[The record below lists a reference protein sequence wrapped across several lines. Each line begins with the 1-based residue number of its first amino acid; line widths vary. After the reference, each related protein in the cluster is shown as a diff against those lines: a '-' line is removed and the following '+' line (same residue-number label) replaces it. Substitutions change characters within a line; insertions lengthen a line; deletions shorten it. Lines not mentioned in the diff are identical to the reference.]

1 MGSGQFGTHLSA
13 AERRVLAGLVA
24 KPIYELIPLD
34 GARDNAS
41 ALPAGAPMTVTVS
54 ARLGLDATLSLAEW
68 LSSRGH
74 DVAPHL
80 AARLIRDRA
89 HLADVLDRLRTAGIR
104 KVFIVGGDNPP
115 IGDVHDGLALIRA
128 IHALGH
134 SFDEIGVPAYPEGHP
149 QIPGEV
155 LLRDLKEK
163 QPYVQAMT
171 TQMSFN
177 PSAVATWIE
186 QIRREAIT
194 LPIHLGIP
202 GAVELRKLMNIAAR
216 IGVADST
223 RYLLKHRSLIG
234 HLVQRGAFGP
244 DAFLR
249 DLARTLADP
258 HADVRALHV
267 FTMNQV
273 DATLAWQQRMLE
285 ALGD

>member
-1 MGSGQFGTHLSA
+1 MGTGQFGKRLSA
-13 AERRVLAGLVA
+13 AERRMLAGLVA

-41 ALPAGAPMTVTVS
+41 PLPASAPMTVTVS

-104 KVFIVGGDNPP
+104 KVFIVGGDGPP
-115 IGDVHDGLALIRA
+115 IGDVHDGLTLIRA

-163 QPYVQAMT
+163 QSHVQAMT

-177 PSAVATWIE
+177 PSAVSTWIE
-186 QIRREAIT
+186 QIRSEAIT

-202 GAVELRKLMNIAAR
+202 GAVELRKLMKIAAR

-244 DAFLR
+244 DEFLR
-249 DLARTLADP
+249 DLARTLANP
-258 HADVRALHV
+258 GADVRALHV